1 MSYISEALE
10 YLNILDENQSAKSA
24 INSSM
29 IVMLTHMLKCEYQ
42 PEYKNKSSW
51 LASIWNSYKNIV
63 SQFTAI
69 GKGVM
74 FKIFYMKTLDLDTLY
89 KIAVKDASKE
99 TGKPLDIFPDKCP
112 WTKLELVNL
121 DFINKFI
128 EKYDKSN

>member
-29 IVMLTHMLKCEYQ
+29 IIMLTHMLKCEYQ

-121 DFINKFI
+121 DFINNFI